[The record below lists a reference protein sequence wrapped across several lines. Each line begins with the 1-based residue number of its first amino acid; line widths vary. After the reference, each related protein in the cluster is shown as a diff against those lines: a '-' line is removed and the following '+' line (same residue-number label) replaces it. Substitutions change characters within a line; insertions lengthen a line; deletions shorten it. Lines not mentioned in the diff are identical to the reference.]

1 MLSRKVHMSKIKEYV
16 MITVGA
22 LAFMLI
28 TGIAKSEEKTYT
40 PQETLEAFSQVP
52 GKVAN
57 HISKEWSETKEYQAK
72 SWAEFKFKFKG
83 LKEKF
88 QAKQ

>member
-1 MLSRKVHMSKIKEYV
+1 MNKIKEYV
-16 MITVGA
+16 MITVIA
-22 LAFMLI
+22 LGFMLI

-40 PQETLEAFSQVP
+40 PQETIEAFASVP
-52 GKVAN
+52 GKVAS
-57 HISKEWSETKEYQAK
+57 HISNEWAETKEYQAK
-72 SWAEFKFKFKG
+72 SWAEFKFKIKG

>member
-1 MLSRKVHMSKIKEYV
+1 MNKIKEYA
-16 MITVGA
+16 MITVIA
-22 LAFMLI
+22 LGFMLI

-40 PQETLEAFSQVP
+40 PQETIEAFASVP
-52 GKVAN
+52 GKVSS
-57 HISKEWSETKEYQAK
+57 HISNEWAETKEYQAK
-72 SWAEFKFKFKG
+72 SWAEFKFKLKG

>member
-1 MLSRKVHMSKIKEYV
+1 MNKIKEYV
-16 MITVGA
+16 MITLGA

-57 HISKEWSETKEYQAK
+57 HISNEWSETKEYQAK

-83 LKEKF
+83 LTEKF
-88 QAKQ
+88 QAKD

>member
-1 MLSRKVHMSKIKEYV
+1 MNKIKEYA
-16 MITVGA
+16 MIIVIA
-22 LAFMLI
+22 LGFMLI

-40 PQETLEAFSQVP
+40 PQETIEAFASVP
-52 GKVAN
+52 GKIGSHLQN
-57 HISKEWSETKEYQAK
+57 EWTDIKEYQAN

-88 QAKQ
+88 QANQ